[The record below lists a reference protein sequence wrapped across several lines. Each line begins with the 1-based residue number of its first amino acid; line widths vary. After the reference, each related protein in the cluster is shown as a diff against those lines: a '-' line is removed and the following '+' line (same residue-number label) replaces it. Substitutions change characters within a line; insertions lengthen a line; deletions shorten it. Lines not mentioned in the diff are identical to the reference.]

1 MGFRQTYPIRA
12 AWLPAPSKRRA
23 GIALNPGVRFIVAH
37 DTGNPGSTAAQN
49 VRYYARSSNEQS
61 ASAHLFVDDREIV
74 ECVPAITAPPEKAW
88 HVRYA
93 VATDDQ
99 LFGHDA
105 NDAAIG
111 VEYCYGGA
119 IDADEAYRRY
129 VWTLACLC
137 DRFGLEPGRH
147 IVGHCFLDPG
157 RKTDPVTGLA
167 ASRRSY
173 EQLLR
178 DVADEFRLSRGEM
191 PPGPVE
197 TPVTGTATTH
207 VRLNL
212 RKGVPSTR
220 APISRTVPAGTS
232 LAFIA
237 STVAGEPVNGN
248 GLWYR
253 TAAAEW
259 FWGGGV
265 GVLVPPP

>member
-1 MGFRQTYPIRA
+1 MAFRQTYPIRA
-12 AWLPAPSKRRA
+12 AWLPAPSRRRPGA
-23 GIALNPGVRFIVAH
+23 ALTPGVRFIVAH
-37 DTGNPGSTAAQN
+37 DTGNPRSTADQN
-49 VRYYARSSNEQS
+49 VRYYSRTANEQS
-61 ASAHLFVDDREIV
+61 ASAHLFVDDSEIV
-74 ECVPAITAPPEKAW
+74 ECIPALTSEPEKAW

-93 VATDDQ
+93 VAADDQ

-129 VWTLACLC
+129 VWTLACVC
-137 DRFGLEPGRH
+137 DRFVLDPARQ

-157 RKTDPVTGLA
+157 RKTDPMTGLA

-178 DVADEFRLSRGEM
+178 DVADELRVCRG
-191 PPGPVE
+191 GTLTDPVE
-197 TPVTGTATTH
+197 VPVAGTATAH

-212 RKGVPSTR
+212 RQGTPSTR
-220 APISRTVPAGTS
+220 APISRTVPAGSS
-232 LAFIA
+232 LPFVAT
-237 STVAGEPVNGN
+237 TVAGEPVNGN
-248 GLWYR
+248 ALWYR
-253 TAAAEW
+253 TIAGEW

-265 GVLVPPP
+265 GVDAHGP